1 MLHQLQHKEDEYR
14 AANPSWMDQVMIFAR
29 SGKMHGPI
37 EVCSSRWGTSKIAFF
52 FLDAAWLNEGRCPG
66 GRPSVSKH

>member
-1 MLHQLQHKEDEYR
+1 MEERIHTSVLKEATVSGLARTDE
-14 AANPSWMDQVMIFAR
+14 
-29 SGKMHGPI
+29 
-37 EVCSSRWGTSKIAFF
+37 CSSEKLWSFF